1 MSVTAPRFSELPYVR
16 IDLTAHGDA
25 YAALLS
31 SLDASTT
38 PERTIE
44 LIREWFELRKHY
56 STMASLAEVHY
67 SQNVADQA
75 SKAEKEFYDHAQPVV
90 SEWLTNVSKKVLT
103 SPHRAQISAELGE
116 LFLIKL
122 EQMDRTFSPAI
133 KDLMLQES
141 ELSNKYNEITA
152 SAKIDVDGKAY
163 NLSTLAKLTSSTDR
177 EIRKRAIV
185 AQYEFLGRHAHE
197 VDDIYDKLTK
207 LRTEKAKRLNFPSY
221 TEYRYVEFG
230 RVGYGPEEVAVFR
243 QQVVDHVVPLVNLFR
258 TAQAKRLGI
267 DNVRGYDEKLQF
279 PDGNP
284 VAQGDHDWIVGNAT
298 RMYSELSPETKEFF
312 DLMIER
318 DLLDLKSRDNKAVG
332 GYCTSFPGFGL
343 PFIFA
348 NFNQTTHDVEVLTHE
363 AGHAFQAYRS
373 RHFDVPDYWWPTSE
387 ACEVHSMGM
396 EFLTWPWMGLFF
408 GEQLERFKFYHLQ
421 GALLFLP
428 YGCAVDHFQHWNY
441 AHPDATP
448 ADRLAAWK
456 DMERIYL
463 PWRDASDIPGAD
475 EGRQW
480 QFQRHIYESP
490 FYYIDYALAQT
501 CALQYWQWSQ
511 KDAKAAFESYLKICD
526 IGGSQSFVEIVE
538 SGGLKSP
545 FKAGTLESIVA
556 DAYAWLKAEF
566 PELL

>member
-1 MSVTAPRFSELPYVR
+1 MSVTAPRFSELPYTR
-16 IDLTAHGDA
+16 IDLTAHGEA
-25 YAALLS
+25 YATLLAAFETA
-31 SLDASTT
+31 DT
-38 PERTIE
+38 PERTIA
-44 LIREWFELRKHY
+44 LIREWFKLRTHY

-67 SQNVADQA
+67 SQNVADPA
-75 SKAEKEFYDHAQPVV
+75 SKAEKEFFDHAQPVV
-90 SEWLTNVSKKVLT
+90 SEWMTNVSKKILT
-103 SPHRAQISAELGE
+103 SPHRPQIAAELGE

-152 SAKIDVDGKAY
+152 SAKITVDSKTY

-177 EIRKRAIV
+177 ELRKRAII
-185 AQYEFLGRHAHE
+185 AQYEFLGQHAAE

-230 RVGYGPEEVAVFR
+230 RVGYGPEEVAAFR
-243 QQVVDHVVPLVNLFR
+243 QQVVDHVVPLVNTFR

-267 DNVRGYDEKLQF
+267 DKVRGYDEKLQF

-332 GYCTSFPGFGL
+332 GYCTSFPEFGL

-396 EFLTWPWMGLFF
+396 EFLTWPWMGHFF
-408 GEQLERFKFYHLQ
+408 GDQLERFKFYHLQ

-456 DMERIYL
+456 DMERLYM
-463 PWRDASDIPGAD
+463 PWRDATDIPGAD
-475 EGRQW
+475 QGRQW

-501 CALQYWQWSQ
+501 CALQYWQWSL
-511 KDAKAAFESYLKICD
+511 KDPKAAFESYVKICD

-556 DAYAWLKAEF
+556 DAYAWLRSEF